1 MTQWILI
8 VVMSSSASIGINF
21 WRQPA
26 GMTAVFADKAA
37 CDSAAEVVRKMVN
50 TREARLES
58 PAAAVVCVPSASE
71 PAK

>member
-26 GMTAVFADKAA
+26 ITTATFTDQSACEQAGKAA
-37 CDSAAEVVRKMVN
+37 IKLAGMVRLDSPTVVY
-50 TREARLES
+50 TCA
-58 PAAAVVCVPSASE
+58 PASTE
-71 PAK
+71 PGK